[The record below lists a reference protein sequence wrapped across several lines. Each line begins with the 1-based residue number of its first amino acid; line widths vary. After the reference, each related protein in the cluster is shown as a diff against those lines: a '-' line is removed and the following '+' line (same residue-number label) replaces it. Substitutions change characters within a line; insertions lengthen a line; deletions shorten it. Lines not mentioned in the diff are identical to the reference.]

1 MGAKSKKIA
10 RVETRN
16 FPVYD
21 TTDLE
26 LFQKVLNDIIHD
38 AASAGSLSIKDREY
52 LRVKLATAIFKRA
65 EAGERDYARL
75 RRGAVEAV
83 SAAPPP
89 DPGS

>member
-1 MGAKSKKIA
+1 
-10 RVETRN
+10 
-16 FPVYD
+16 
-21 TTDLE
+21 
-26 LFQKVLNDIIHD
+26 
-38 AASAGSLSIKDREY
+38 
-52 LRVKLATAIFKRA
+52 VKLATAIFKRA